1 MIMTYQKSD
10 YYKSAKS
17 ALLLCMGYV
26 LTRRVEQVLTLIEG
40 SESEFSPGNHP

>member
-1 MIMTYQKSD
+1 MIMTYENYD
-10 YYKSAKS
+10 YYKSAMP
-17 ALLLCMGYV
+17 ALLQCMGYV